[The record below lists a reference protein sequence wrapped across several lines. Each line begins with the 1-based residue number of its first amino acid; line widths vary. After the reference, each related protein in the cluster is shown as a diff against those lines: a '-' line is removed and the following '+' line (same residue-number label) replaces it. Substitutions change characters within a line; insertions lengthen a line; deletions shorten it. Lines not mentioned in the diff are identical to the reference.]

1 MMQKKFTF
9 GIIGAGM
16 IAEKHIEGL
25 QKTEQAEIKWIA
37 RKDDTKLVE
46 IQKKYGIPYG
56 TTNFEEMLEDDT
68 VEAVVITS
76 PPALHYEHFKKCVA
90 AGKHILLE
98 KPAAIKREHI
108 DEMVE
113 IAEAHPELI
122 ISDCSARHARLQPKF
137 KVVKDIIDSG
147 KLGEVYFIHHN
158 AVARQARPGIEYHP
172 TAKWFLNKEIAG
184 GGVLFDWGVYD
195 LSFHLGLLNDWPE
208 VEDAELIFMKNG
220 LDKIDPETDI
230 FDVEEHFA
238 AHLKLSGGIRYYWER
253 AANANMEAINETRIY
268 GTCGG
273 IKLSFCSW
281 DNPNIEFFDVED
293 EGKGKARKETISV
306 DMAGHDDNDALSA
319 HFVRV
324 LNGEEKVLMPL
335 RLACKHLDVIYRLY
349 S

>member
-1 MMQKKFTF
+1 MEKKFTF

-16 IAEKHIEGL
+16 IAEKHIQGL
-25 QKTEQAEIKWIA
+25 QKTGRAEIKWIA
-37 RKDDTKLVE
+37 RKDDSRLVE

-56 TTNFEEMLEDDT
+56 TTNFEEMLNDENVD
-68 VEAVVITS
+68 AVIITS
-76 PPALHYEHFKKCVA
+76 PPSLHYEHFKKCVE

-108 DEMVE
+108 DEMVK
-113 IAEAHPELI
+113 ISEAHPELI

-147 KLGEVYFIHHN
+147 KLGEIYFIHHN
-158 AVARQARPGIEYHP
+158 AVARQSRPGIEYHP

-208 VEDAELIFMKNG
+208 VENAELLFMKNG
-220 LDKIDPETDI
+220 LDKIDPGTDI

-253 AANANMEAINETRIY
+253 ATNANMEAVNETRIY

-281 DNPNIEFFDVED
+281 DSPDVEFFDVED
-293 EGKGKARKETISV
+293 EGKGSARKETINV
-306 DMAGHDDNDALSA
+306 DMADHDDNDALSA

-335 RLACKHLDVIYRLY
+335 RLARKHLDVIYRLY